1 MRYFIGCVMFMLCG
15 QSEAG
20 SVKLMLEP
28 ALIGKEVYMSGGI
41 NIHESV
47 NQLLGVNVYAGVE
60 ADQMKTFSMQP
71 TEMAEVK
78 AVMGYEKISVQPG
91 VRYFNKNQNVVG
103 FIRLEYK
110 L

>member
-1 MRYFIGCVMFMLCG
+1 
-15 QSEAG
+15 
-20 SVKLMLEP
+20 
-28 ALIGKEVYMSGGI
+28 
-41 NIHESV
+41 
-47 NQLLGVNVYAGVE
+47 
-60 ADQMKTFSMQP
+60 MKTFSMQP